1 MNMTDYEETRRTFR
15 LAVPEDF
22 NYSRDVVGAWSRT
35 HPNKLALVAVDP
47 GGERRRELTFADLAR
62 ASNRVTNMLDG
73 KGIGP
78 GERAFVM
85 LPQKPEEDGA
95 QQDGENLRTD
105 RGAEAEDRHQRQGQ
119 RRSHRQAGRALRYS

>member
-1 MNMTDYEETRRTFR
+1 MSRCGDPWPGFGPSAVRGRAVRSCRGPGRPVGGAHVNMTDYEETRRTFR

-62 ASNRVTNMLDG
+62 ASNRVTNM
-73 KGIGP
+73 
-78 GERAFVM
+78 
-85 LPQKPEEDGA
+85 
-95 QQDGENLRTD
+95 
-105 RGAEAEDRHQRQGQ
+105 
-119 RRSHRQAGRALRYS
+119 